1 MLVGA
6 PWKPPTTAGGWL
18 GCPPVETAG
27 VKLDAMSGWDTGW
40 LGVEYGYA
48 AAETAGPGKAAGS
61 DSGWADEWL
70 DILCLS
76 NSCFNSYNLKLIL
89 YVLFNLQV

>member
-6 PWKPPTTAGGWL
+6 PWKPPTTAGGCWIV
-18 GCPPVETAG
+18 GPPADTAG
-27 VKLDAMSGWDTGW
+27 LKLEAMSGWDTGW
-40 LGVEYGYA
+40 LGVEYEYR
-48 AAETAGPGKAAGS
+48 AAETAGGPGRDAAWS

-76 NSCFNSYNLKLIL
+76 NSCFSS
-89 YVLFNLQV
+89 